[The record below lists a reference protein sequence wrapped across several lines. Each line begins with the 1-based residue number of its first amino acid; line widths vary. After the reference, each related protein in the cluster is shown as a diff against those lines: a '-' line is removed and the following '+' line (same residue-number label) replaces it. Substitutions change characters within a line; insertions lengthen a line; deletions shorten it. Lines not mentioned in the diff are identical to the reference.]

1 VLQRARLRGARG
13 DLRQEP
19 CRGPAPSRADATFAA
34 TGWLFVAAQVPQ
46 ETLPISRKAHKPRY
60 DIKMGSRPILLARR
74 WFEGKVNDWSSMPT
88 ISIID
93 DDESV
98 RVAIKSL
105 LSSLGW
111 TVDAFGSAEE
121 FLNSP
126 RGNDSACL
134 VVDVQMPRM
143 SGVELQRVL
152 KARGQSVPIIFV
164 TAFPEEGVRDQLMKA
179 GAVGFLS
186 KPFDDQSL
194 IKCLDRALSRANDA

>member
-1 VLQRARLRGARG
+1 LSST
-13 DLRQEP
+13 
-19 CRGPAPSRADATFAA
+19 PA
-34 TGWLFVAAQVPQ
+34 
-46 ETLPISRKAHKPRY
+46 
-60 DIKMGSRPILLARR
+60 
-74 WFEGKVNDWSSMPT
+74 

-98 RVAIKSL
+98 RVATKSL

-111 TVDAFGSAEE
+111 AVHAFESAEE

-126 RGNDSACL
+126 RVNDSSCL

-152 KARGQSVPIIFV
+152 RARGHAVPMIFV
-164 TAFPEEGVRDQLMKA
+164 TAFPDEGVRERLLKA

-194 IKCLDRALSRANDA
+194 IKCLDGALNRANDA

>member
-1 VLQRARLRGARG
+1 MS
-13 DLRQEP
+13 DL
-19 CRGPAPSRADATFAA
+19 
-34 TGWLFVAAQVPQ
+34 
-46 ETLPISRKAHKPRY
+46 
-60 DIKMGSRPILLARR
+60 
-74 WFEGKVNDWSSMPT
+74 SSTPT
-88 ISIID
+88 ISIVD

-98 RVAIKSL
+98 RVAIVSL

-126 RGNDSACL
+126 RANDSSCL

-152 KARGQSVPIIFV
+152 KARGQSVPMIFV
-164 TAFPEEGVRDQLMKA
+164 TAFPEEGVRDRLLKA

-194 IKCLDRALSRANDA
+194 IKCIDRALSRAKNA

>member
-1 VLQRARLRGARG
+1 MS
-13 DLRQEP
+13 DL
-19 CRGPAPSRADATFAA
+19 
-34 TGWLFVAAQVPQ
+34 
-46 ETLPISRKAHKPRY
+46 
-60 DIKMGSRPILLARR
+60 
-74 WFEGKVNDWSSMPT
+74 SSTPT
-88 ISIID
+88 ISIVD

-98 RVAIKSL
+98 RVAIVSL

-126 RGNDSACL
+126 RANDSSCL

-152 KARGQSVPIIFV
+152 KARGQSVPMIFV
-164 TAFPEEGVRDQLMKA
+164 TAFPEEGVRDRLLKA

-194 IKCLDRALSRANDA
+194 IKCIDRALNRAKNA

>member
-1 VLQRARLRGARG
+1 
-13 DLRQEP
+13 
-19 CRGPAPSRADATFAA
+19 
-34 TGWLFVAAQVPQ
+34 
-46 ETLPISRKAHKPRY
+46 
-60 DIKMGSRPILLARR
+60 LLARR
-74 WFEGKVNDWSSMPT
+74 WFEANVSDLSSTPT

-98 RVAIKSL
+98 RVATKSL
-105 LSSLGW
+105 LSALGW
-111 TVDAFGSAEE
+111 TVDAFASAEE

-126 RGNDSACL
+126 RANDSACL

-152 KARGQSVPIIFV
+152 KARGQTVPMIFV
-164 TAFPEEGVRDQLMKA
+164 TAFPEEGLRDRLLKA

-194 IKCLDRALSRANDA
+194 IECLDRALSRANDA